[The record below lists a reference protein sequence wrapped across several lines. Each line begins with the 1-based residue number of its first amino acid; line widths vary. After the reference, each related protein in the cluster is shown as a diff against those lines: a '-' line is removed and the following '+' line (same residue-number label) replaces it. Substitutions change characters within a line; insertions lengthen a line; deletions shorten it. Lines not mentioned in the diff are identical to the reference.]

1 MQKKR
6 GKYVISYRGLPQ
18 IYRIIAILVA
28 VGLVLGMYI
37 YTDYVEKELSRQNR
51 RVLNAYA
58 RLWSLAATRG
68 AGAQELNIIF
78 EEIIQKSTFPM
89 ILTTNEGVPIR
100 WRNLRISENDTTEK
114 AHEYL
119 KSRIKKMDAS
129 QTPIP
134 IFVGNSNK
142 VLGFIHFGEAR
153 YIKWLRFVPIVE
165 LVMLAVIIA
174 LYYLGYNRLKH
185 YEEQNIWLGM
195 AKETAHQLGTPIS
208 SLMGWLEL
216 LKSDLK
222 KCSQSG
228 ELSEGGRNP
237 LDIVDKMDE
246 DIDILNKIVIRFGQV
261 GSIPELKLT
270 DLRELLS
277 GVVRY
282 IRDRIPRLGEG
293 TVIIEKYDPVPTIM
307 ANRLLL
313 SWAVENLIK
322 NSLEALPKE
331 GGKITVATRK
341 DVEGH
346 RAQIIVTDN
355 GRGISSRNSRKIF
368 KPGYTTKKRGWGL
381 GLSLAQRIVEE
392 YHFGKL
398 YLLESVPF
406 EKTTFVISFPLET
419 NK

>member
-1 MQKKR
+1 MSARK
-6 GKYVISYRGLPQ
+6 GKYRISYRSLPYV
-18 IYRIIAILVA
+18 YRIIAIVVAAVLVM
-28 VGLVLGMYI
+28 GMYL
-37 YTDYVEKELSRQNR
+37 YTDYIEKELSKQNR

-68 AGAQELNIIF
+68 IGGQELNIIF

-89 ILTTNEGVPIR
+89 ILTTSEGVPIR
-100 WRNLRISENDTTEK
+100 WRNLNIDEGDTT
-114 AHEYL
+114 ARAQ
-119 KSRIKKMDAS
+119 RILRERIREMDAS
-129 QTPIP
+129 QSPIP

-142 VLGFIHFGEAR
+142 VLGFIHFGEAK
-153 YIKWLRFVPIVE
+153 YIKWLRYVPIIE
-165 LVMLAVIIA
+165 LIMLGGIIA
-174 LYYLGYNRLKH
+174 LYYIGYNRLRH

-216 LKSDLK
+216 LRTDLE
-222 KCSQSG
+222 KCRQG
-228 ELSEGGRNP
+228 DLELPVDRDP
-237 LDIVDKMDE
+237 MDVIDKMDE
-246 DIDILNKIVIRFGQV
+246 DIEILNKIVVRFGQV
-261 GSIPELKLT
+261 GSIPELRLT

-277 GVVRY
+277 NLVSY

-293 TVIIEKYDPVPTIM
+293 TVIVERYDPVPQIM

-322 NSLEALPKE
+322 NSLEAIPKS

-341 DVEGH
+341 DVEGQ
-346 RAQIIVTDN
+346 RVQIIITDN
-355 GRGISSRNSRKIF
+355 GRGISSRNTRKVF

-398 YLLESVPF
+398 QLLESVPF

-419 NK
+419 KE